1 MANRLVNMMSTFREV
16 VRNLQGRQSN
26 QVKQGICTTTFS
38 APPRKLL
45 RAKISFIHG
54 TNPEILFPIP
64 F

>member
-26 QVKQGICTTTFS
+26 QVNQCICTTTFS
-38 APPRKLL
+38 ARPE
-45 RAKISFIHG
+45 ISKQKASVHG
-54 TNPEILFPIP
+54 KNNPEICFPSP